1 MCGGCKEEVMKEALS
16 LDNNTETQDRQMH
29 ELRQSG
35 EQLVQEGRGLLEMMQ
50 QQAELQ
56 MPHPPDYK

>member
-1 MCGGCKEEVMKEALS
+1 MKEALS
-16 LDNNTETQDRQMH
+16 LDDNTETQDRQMH

>member
-1 MCGGCKEEVMKEALS
+1 MKEALS

-50 QQAELQ
+50 QQAELH

>member
-1 MCGGCKEEVMKEALS
+1 MAEGLS
-16 LDNNTETQDRQMH
+16 LDDSTETQDKLMG
-29 ELRQSG
+29 ELRESG
-35 EQLVQEGRGLLEMMQ
+35 QLLMQEGQGLLEMMQ

>member
-1 MCGGCKEEVMKEALS
+1 MAEGLS
-16 LDNNTETQDRQMH
+16 LDDNTESQDKLMNK
-29 ELRQSG
+29 LRESG
-35 EQLVQEGRGLLEMMQ
+35 QQLMQEGQGLLELMQ

>member
-1 MCGGCKEEVMKEALS
+1 MAEGLS
-16 LDNNTETQDRQMH
+16 LDDNTEIQDSLMD

-35 EQLVQEGRGLLEMMQ
+35 ELLMQEGHGLLEMMH